1 VVNDSQL
8 AAMAKAGD
16 ATAFDALARSTRPW
30 LYGLCFHLLRDAEA
44 AHDLVQEALI
54 AAFRSIG
61 QLREPAQV
69 RGWLTRIAVNTCR
82 MHLRR
87 LAVQPEIVT
96 APPEQTLTGPD
107 GAPPSLAASEALA
120 QVDPATRRILALF
133 YSEGLSH
140 AELGE
145 VLALSTAAV
154 KSRLHRARERLRRE
168 MLKTMTPEEKATLA
182 VDEEPGWALRTVLL
196 VEPDDAIR
204 EGLRGKLSAAGYAVV
219 VLPTGEAALEAAKQH
234 RGDMLIL
241 DKHCGDP
248 NWVEVLTLL
257 QADEWSRE
265 NLPIAVLVDAENS
278 RDLTLAWQAGAF
290 VCLTRPPDADRLVSY
305 VRRLATIWP
314 DRPYTLAKRYYAP

>member
-1 VVNDSQL
+1 MVNDSRL
-8 AAMAKAGD
+8 AALAKTGD
-16 ATAFDALARSTRPW
+16 ATAFDALAQRARPW

-44 AHDLVQEALI
+44 ADDLVQETLI

-61 QLREPAQV
+61 QLREPAQF
-69 RGWLTRIAVNTCR
+69 RGWLTRIAVNVCR

-87 LAVQPEIVT
+87 LAGQPATVT
-96 APPEQTLTGPD
+96 ALPEQPLTGPD

-120 QVDPATRRILALF
+120 QMDPATRRILALF

-168 MLKTMTPEEKATLA
+168 MLKTMTPKEKAKVAL
-182 VDEEPGWALRTVLL
+182 DQEPGWALRTVLL
-196 VEPDDAIR
+196 VEPDDTIR

-219 VLPTGEAALEAAKQH
+219 VLPTGEAALEAAKEH

-241 DKHCGDP
+241 DKHCIEP

-257 QADEWSRE
+257 QVEEWSRDH
-265 NLPIAVLVDAENS
+265 LPTAVLVDDS
-278 RDLTLAWQAGAF
+278 QRDRLLAWQAGAF
-290 VCLTRPPDADRLVSY
+290 VCLTRPPDPAELVEY
-305 VRRLATIWP
+305 VQRIGRVWP
-314 DRPYTLAKRYYAP
+314 DRPHTVTKMSYAP